1 MTRARYVGL
10 SGVAVLLAC
19 SSGSNL
25 TSPGGSQPPM
35 PSGSADVTIQDF
47 SFSPSNVT
55 LKAGAMVRW
64 TNKGPSPHTTTSDA
78 ALWDSGQLNPPSGGG
93 PYGGGGSA
101 GGSFQ
106 MSFTTPGTYGYH
118 CTIHP
123 PSLYP
128 NFVGT
133 VTVTP

>member
-1 MTRARYVGL
+1 
-10 SGVAVLLAC
+10 
-19 SSGSNL
+19 
-25 TSPGGSQPPM
+25 M